1 MNLNKAML
9 IGRLTRDPEMRYTQS
24 GTAMTRFGLATNRY
38 GTGPDGERKEFTD
51 FHNVVAWDQGKRKLA
66 EICAQYLKKGSLVYV
81 EGRLQTRSWEG
92 QDGQKRTTT
101 EINANDV
108 QFLETRGSGGGGA
121 EAVSDDEFA
130 GAPGAGAPI
139 ANHITLRLGR
149 FVVLSALAATAPSR
163 RTATRAPAASSAPRS
178 AWCRAR

>member
-38 GTGPDGERKEFTD
+38 GSGADGEKKEFTD
-51 FHNVVAWDQGKRKLA
+51 FHNVVAWNQGKRNLA
-66 EICAQYLKKGSLVYV
+66 ELCAQFLRKGSLVYV

-101 EINANDV
+101 EINLTDV
-108 QFLETRGSGGGGA
+108 QFLDSKGSGGGDGGGGGGGSHA
-121 EAVSDDEFA
+121 DAPVDDEFA
-130 GAPGAGAPI
+130 ATPGATPRPAS
-139 ANHITLRLGR
+139 AE
-149 FVVLSALAATAPSR
+149 ALAPSP
-163 RTATRAPAASSAPRS
+163 APAAETQDIDPDDIPF
-178 AWCRAR
+178 

>member
-38 GTGPDGERKEFTD
+38 GTDAGGERKEFTD
-51 FHNVVAWDQGKRKLA
+51 FHNVVAWNQGKRNLA
-66 EICAQYLKKGSLVYV
+66 ELCAQFLHKGSLVYV

-101 EINANDV
+101 EINVTDV
-108 QFLETRGSGGGGA
+108 QFLDSRGSGPAGGGEGGGGFA
-121 EAVSDDEFA
+121 DDDFAPTPGAAAPA
-130 GAPGAGAPI
+130 GAPRP
-139 ANHITLRLGR
+139 
-149 FVVLSALAATAPSR
+149 
-163 RTATRAPAASSAPRS
+163 APAAPEGDIDPDDIPF
-178 AWCRAR
+178 

>member
-24 GTAMTRFGLATNRY
+24 GTAMTRFGIATNRY

-51 FHNVVAWDQGKRKLA
+51 FHNVVAWNQGKRNLA

-108 QFLETRGSGGGGA
+108 QFLESRGSGGGGMGSS
-121 EAVSDDEFA
+121 EAISDDEFA
-130 GAPGAGAPI
+130 PTPGAGAP
-139 ANHITLRLGR
+139 
-149 FVVLSALAATAPSR
+149 AAA
-163 RTATRAPAASSAPRS
+163 AAPAGAAAPQDGQDIDPDDIPF
-178 AWCRAR
+178 

>member
-24 GTAMTRFGLATNRY
+24 GTAMTRFGIATNRY
-38 GTGPDGERKEFTD
+38 GTSADGERKEFTD
-51 FHNVVAWDQGKRKLA
+51 FHNVVAWNQGKRNLA

-101 EINANDV
+101 EINAQDV
-108 QFLETRGSGGGGA
+108 QFLESRGAGGGGGSA
-121 EAVSDDEFA
+121 DAISDDEFA
-130 GAPGAGAPI
+130 PTPGAGAASP
-139 ANHITLRLGR
+139 APT
-149 FVVLSALAATAPSR
+149 AAAATHTESQDIDPDDI
-163 RTATRAPAASSAPRS
+163 PF
-178 AWCRAR
+178 

>member
-24 GTAMTRFGLATNRY
+24 GTAMTRFGIATNRY

-51 FHNVVAWDQGKRKLA
+51 FHNVVAWNQGKRNLA
-66 EICAQYLKKGSLVYV
+66 EICAQYLKKGSMVYV

-101 EINANDV
+101 EINAQDV
-108 QFLETRGSGGGGA
+108 QFLESRGSGGGGGGGA
-121 EAVSDDEFA
+121 EAISEEEFAPTPGAAAPATAGAAAPATA
-130 GAPGAGAPI
+130 GAPAAAAAPQDAQDI
-139 ANHITLRLGR
+139 NPDDIP
-149 FVVLSALAATAPSR
+149 F
-163 RTATRAPAASSAPRS
+163 
-178 AWCRAR
+178 